1 MSQMDLFRKLFR
13 QPLSEYMVL
22 LSSLAIVENSAHVAR
37 FAEDSSAVTLG
48 GDARQAF
55 PELIGLEDTL
65 AAIVREETSSFELE
79 GLLRE
84 SRQVYFDLHIVSIEL
99 ESGDRGL
106 LLYLQDTTEKMQM
119 RQELVQA
126 ANEAQLLLSALSA
139 AKAYTDCVVDSMA
152 DALIVTSASGRIEIV
167 NQAAV
172 ALLGRPEAELNGQ
185 NLDALLPR
193 QNLLA
198 RVAALQNSPTGARVG
213 NLETQ
218 YERPDGQ
225 ELYIAF
231 SCAHLNPADFP
242 QSRFLPYIG
251 SLVFVGRDIT
261 QLKQMMADLEAARQK
276 AEAADRAKSEF
287 LAVMSHEIRTPM
299 NAIVGMTGLLIESEL
314 AEDQREWAEIVR
326 NSGNALL
333 SLIEDIL
340 DLSKISAGKLE
351 LLSVEFSLQD
361 CVEGV
366 VSSFRYAAKGRGLK
380 LGVTLPPDLPT
391 LVNGDGK
398 RLRQVLTN
406 ILGNAV
412 KFTAE
417 GSVHVTVHCSSLPE
431 PNQVELQFAV
441 ADTGIGIAPDRMVRL
456 FQPFIQADAA
466 ISAKYGGTGLGL
478 AICDRLCQL
487 MGGRIWAVSQGAVG
501 GNPPVDF
508 VLSVSTVG
516 STFLFTVQ
524 MGTVTLD
531 TLPPNATAPGIL
543 TPRFPSESL
552 AILVAEDNPV
562 NQRVMA
568 HILRKLGYNGDF
580 VSTGEE
586 VLVRLEQQTYDVVLM
601 DVQMPGMDGLTTA
614 RRIRQIWGDRPK
626 IIAVTAEAM
635 VGDREKCLQAGMD
648 GYLSK
653 PFRLEELV
661 AALLLAQR

>member
-13 QPLSEYMVL
+13 QPLFEYLVL
-22 LSSLAIVENSAHVAR
+22 LSSLAIVETSANVGR
-37 FAEDSSAVTLG
+37 FAEDPTTVTLG

-55 PELIGLEDTL
+55 PELIGLEATL
-65 AAIVREETSSFELE
+65 AAIVREEISGFELE

-84 SRQVYFDLHIVSIEL
+84 NREVYFDLHIVSIEL

-106 LLYLQDTTEKMQM
+106 LIYLQDTTEKMQM

-126 ANEAQLLLSALSA
+126 ANEAQLLLTALSA
-139 AKAYTDCVVDSMA
+139 AKAYTDCVVDSMV

-167 NQAAV
+167 NRAAMT
-172 ALLGRPEAELNGQ
+172 LLGRPESELTGQ

-198 RVAALQNSPTGARVG
+198 RVAALQNSPTGARIA

-218 YERPDGQ
+218 YERPNGQ
-225 ELYIAF
+225 ELCIAF

-261 QLKQMMADLEAARQK
+261 PIKQMMADLEAARQK

-299 NAIVGMTGLLIESEL
+299 NAIVGMTGLLVESEL
-314 AEDQREWAEIVR
+314 QEEQREWAEIVR

-351 LLSVEFSLQD
+351 LLNMEFSLRD

-366 VSSFRYAAKGRGLK
+366 VNSFRYVAKSRGLE
-380 LGVTLPPDLPT
+380 LGLTLAPDLPA
-391 LVNGDGK
+391 LVTGDGK
-398 RLRQVLTN
+398 RLRQILTN
-406 ILGNAV
+406 LVGNAM
-412 KFTAE
+412 KFTAT
-417 GSVHVTVHCSSLPE
+417 GSVQVTVDWTPLPE
-431 PNQVELQFAV
+431 PNQVELRFAV
-441 ADTGIGIAPDRMVRL
+441 ADTGIGIAPDRMARL
-456 FQPFIQADAA
+456 FQPFTQADAA
-466 ISAKYGGTGLGL
+466 IAAKYGGTGLGL

-487 MGGRIWAVSQGAVG
+487 LGGQIWAESQGAVG

-508 VLSVSTVG
+508 VPTVDTVG
-516 STFLFTVQ
+516 STFWFTVQ
-524 MGTVTLD
+524 MGTVPLGVVPASIAVPS
-531 TLPPNATAPGIL
+531 LL
-543 TPRFPSESL
+543 TPASPRESL
-552 AILVAEDNPV
+552 RILVAEDNPV

-568 HILRKLGYNGDF
+568 HILRKLGYSADF
-580 VSTGEE
+580 VATGQE
-586 VLVRLEQQTYDVVLM
+586 VLAQLEQTTYDVVLM

-614 RRIRQIWGDRPK
+614 RRIREIWGDRPK

-661 AALLLAQR
+661 AVLLLAQQ

>member
-22 LSSLAIVENSAHVAR
+22 LPSLIIVETSTNVAR
-37 FAEDSSAVTLG
+37 FAESPEAVQWG
-48 GDARQAF
+48 GDARQGF
-55 PELIGLEDTL
+55 PELIGLEATL
-65 AAIVREETSSFELE
+65 AAIVREESPGFELE

-84 SRQVYFDLHIVSIEL
+84 NRQIYFDLHIVSIEL

-106 LLYLQDTTEKMQM
+106 LMYLQDTTEKMQM

-172 ALLGRPEAELNGQ
+172 TLLGRTEAELHGQ

-198 RVAALQNSPTGARVG
+198 RVAALQNSPTGARVA
-213 NLETQ
+213 NLEIQ

-225 ELYIAF
+225 ELCIAF

-314 AEDQREWAEIVR
+314 TEEQREWAEIVR
-326 NSGNALL
+326 NSSNTLL

-351 LLSVEFSLQD
+351 LLNMDFSLRD

-366 VSSFRYAAKGRGLK
+366 MNSFRYAARGRGL
-380 LGVTLPPDLPT
+380 TLEATWPPDFPP
-391 LVNGDGK
+391 LVYGDGK

-406 ILGNAV
+406 LLGNAV
-412 KFTAE
+412 KFTTE
-417 GSVHVTVHCSSLPE
+417 GSVQIALACTPLSE
-431 PNQVELQFAV
+431 PNQLELRFTV
-441 ADTGIGIAPDRMVRL
+441 ADTGIGIAPDRMARL
-456 FQPFIQADAA
+456 FQPFTQADAA

-487 MGGRIWAVSQGAVG
+487 MGGRIWAVSRGAVG
-501 GNPPVDF
+501 GNPPPDF
-508 VLSVSTVG
+508 VPPESPVG
-516 STFLFTVQ
+516 STFYFTVQ
-524 MGTVTLD
+524 VGMVIPSQQAPNVV
-531 TLPPNATAPGIL
+531 LPSTI
-543 TPRFPSESL
+543 RFPSDAL
-552 AILVAEDNPV
+552 RILVAEDNPV

-580 VSTGEE
+580 VSTGQE
-586 VLVRLEQQTYDVVLM
+586 VLARLEQQAYDVVLM
-601 DVQMPGMDGLTTA
+601 DVQMPDMDGLTAA
-614 RRIRQIWGDRPK
+614 RRIRQTWRERPK

-661 AALLLAQR
+661 AVLLLAQR

>member
-1 MSQMDLFRKLFR
+1 
-13 QPLSEYMVL
+13 
-22 LSSLAIVENSAHVAR
+22 
-37 FAEDSSAVTLG
+37 
-48 GDARQAF
+48 
-55 PELIGLEDTL
+55 
-65 AAIVREETSSFELE
+65 
-79 GLLRE
+79 
-84 SRQVYFDLHIVSIEL
+84 
-99 ESGDRGL
+99 
-106 LLYLQDTTEKMQM
+106 
-119 RQELVQA
+119 
-126 ANEAQLLLSALSA
+126 
-139 AKAYTDCVVDSMA
+139 
-152 DALIVTSASGRIEIV
+152 
-167 NQAAV
+167 V

-198 RVAALQNSPTGARVG
+198 RVAALQNSPTGARVA
-213 NLETQ
+213 NLEIQ

-225 ELYIAF
+225 ELCIAF

-299 NAIVGMTGLLIESEL
+299 NAIVGMTGLLMESEL
-314 AEDQREWAEIVR
+314 AEEQREWAEIVR

-351 LLSVEFSLQD
+351 LLNMDFSLRD

-366 VSSFRYAAKGRGLK
+366 VNSFGYAARGRGLT
-380 LGVTLPPDLPT
+380 LEAALPPDFPP

-412 KFTAE
+412 KFTTE
-417 GSVHVTVHCSSLPE
+417 GSVQVTLTCMPLPE

-441 ADTGIGIAPDRMVRL
+441 ADTGIGIAPDRMARL
-456 FQPFIQADAA
+456 FQPFTQADAA

-487 MGGRIWAVSQGAVG
+487 MGGRIWAVSRGTVG
-501 GNPPVDF
+501 GNPPADF
-508 VLSVSTVG
+508 VLPEHPVG
-516 STFLFTVQ
+516 SIFYFTVQ
-524 MGTVTLD
+524 VGTVTS
-531 TLPPNATAPGIL
+531 TRQAPRVVSPPTA
-543 TPRFPSESL
+543 RFPSEAL
-552 AILVAEDNPV
+552 RILVAEDNPV

-580 VSTGEE
+580 VSTGQE
-586 VLVRLEQQTYDVVLM
+586 VLARLEQQTYDVVLM

-614 RRIRQIWGDRPK
+614 RRIRQTWGERPK

-661 AALLLAQR
+661 AVLLLAQQ

>member
-13 QPLSEYMVL
+13 QPLSEYLVL
-22 LSSLAIVENSAHVAR
+22 LSSLAIVESSSNAAR
-37 FAEDSSAVTLG
+37 FAEYPDAVQLG

-55 PELIGLEDTL
+55 PELIGLEATL
-65 AAIVREETSSFELE
+65 AAIVREESPGFELE

-84 SRQVYFDLHIVSIEL
+84 NRQIYFDLHIVSIEL

-106 LLYLQDTTEKMQM
+106 LMYLQDTTEKMQM

-172 ALLGRPEAELNGQ
+172 TLLGRTEAELHGQ

-198 RVAALQNSPTGARVG
+198 RVAALQNSPTGARVA

-225 ELYIAF
+225 ELCIAF

-261 QLKQMMADLEAARQK
+261 QLKQMMVDLEAARQK
-276 AEAADRAKSEF
+276 AEAANRAKSEF

-299 NAIVGMTGLLIESEL
+299 NAIVGMTGLLMESEL
-314 AEDQREWAEIVR
+314 TEEQREWAEIVR

-351 LLSVEFSLQD
+351 LLNIDFSLRD

-366 VSSFRYAAKGRGLK
+366 VNSFGYAARGRGLT
-380 LGVTLPPDLPT
+380 LAATLPPNFPS

-412 KFTAE
+412 KFTTE
-417 GSVHVTVHCSSLPE
+417 GSVQVTLTCTPLPE
-431 PNQVELQFAV
+431 LNQVELQFAV
-441 ADTGIGIAPDRMVRL
+441 ADTGIGIAPDRMARL
-456 FQPFIQADAA
+456 FQPFTQADAA

-487 MGGRIWAVSQGAVG
+487 MGGRIWAVSRGTVG
-501 GNPPVDF
+501 GNPPADF
-508 VLSVSTVG
+508 VPPEHPVG
-516 STFLFTVQ
+516 SIFYFTVQ
-524 MGTVTLD
+524 VGIVASSRQAPSVAS
-531 TLPPNATAPGIL
+531 PPTA
-543 TPRFPSESL
+543 RFPSEAL
-552 AILVAEDNPV
+552 RILVAEDNPV

-580 VSTGEE
+580 VSTGQE
-586 VLVRLEQQTYDVVLM
+586 VLTRLEQQTYDVVLM
-601 DVQMPGMDGLTTA
+601 DVQMPDMDGLTAA
-614 RRIRQIWGDRPK
+614 RRIRQTWGERPK

-661 AALLLAQR
+661 AVLLLAQQ

>member
-1 MSQMDLFRKLFR
+1 M
-13 QPLSEYMVL
+13 
-22 LSSLAIVENSAHVAR
+22 
-37 FAEDSSAVTLG
+37 
-48 GDARQAF
+48 
-55 PELIGLEDTL
+55 
-65 AAIVREETSSFELE
+65 E

-84 SRQVYFDLHIVSIEL
+84 KRQIYFDLHIVSIEL

-106 LLYLQDTTEKMQM
+106 LAYFQDTTEKMQM

-152 DALIVTSASGRIEIV
+152 DALIVTSASGRVEIV
-167 NQAAV
+167 NQAAI
-172 ALLGRPEAELNGQ
+172 ALLGRPESELTGQ

-198 RVAALQNSPTGARVG
+198 RVAALQHSPTGARMA

-218 YERPDGQ
+218 YERPDGE
-225 ELYIAF
+225 ELCIAF

-261 QLKQMMADLEAARQK
+261 QLKQMMRDLEAARQK

-299 NAIVGMTGLLIESEL
+299 NAIVGMTGLLVESEL
-314 AEDQREWAEIVR
+314 EEEQREWAEIVR

-351 LLSVEFSLQD
+351 LLAIDFSLRD

-366 VSSFRYAAKGRGLK
+366 VASFRYAAAKGRGLV
-380 LGVTLPPDLPT
+380 LDIDLAPGLPA
-391 LVNGDGK
+391 LVHGDGK

-406 ILGNAV
+406 VLGNAV
-412 KFTAE
+412 KFTTE
-417 GSVHVTVHCSSLPE
+417 GSVHIAVQWTALPE
-431 PNQVELQFAV
+431 PNQVELRFAV
-441 ADTGIGIAPDRMVRL
+441 TDTGIGIPPNRIEKL
-456 FQPFIQADAA
+456 FQPFTQADAA

-487 MGGRIWAVSQGAVG
+487 MGGRIWAASQGAVG
-501 GNPPVDF
+501 GNPPMDF
-508 VLSVSTVG
+508 GMPAATVG
-516 STFLFTVQ
+516 STFWFTVQ
-524 MGTVTLD
+524 VGMVALENRPVAAAVPGTVPTQ
-531 TLPPNATAPGIL
+531 
-543 TPRFPSESL
+543 FSSEAL
-552 AILVAEDNPV
+552 RILVAEDNPV

-568 HILRKLGYNGDF
+568 HILRKLGCNSDF
-580 VSTGEE
+580 VTTGQE
-586 VLVRLEQQTYDVVLM
+586 VLTCLTDQTYDVVLM
-601 DVQMPGMDGLTTA
+601 DVQMPDMDGLTAT
-614 RRIRQIWGDRPK
+614 RQIRQTWGDRPK
-626 IIAVTAEAM
+626 VIAVTAEAM
-635 VGDREKCLQAGMD
+635 VGDRERCLQAGMD

-661 AALLLAQR
+661 AALLLAQQ